1 MNAVRDWTP
10 ADGPGIDALL
20 DENPDPLW
28 ANQGHRMHGAPREGE
43 RWRRT
48 WVAEE
53 NDAVVGAVT
62 LGRNWVHPDRYTCV
76 VEVAPEKRQRGL
88 GRRPMGPRRL
98 GAGRPGARPH
108 RDVRAGER
116 PIAIAYSVAGCGAT
130 AD

>member
-1 MNAVRDWTP
+1 MNAVRDRTP

-28 ANQGHRMHGAPREGE
+28 ANQGHRMHGAPRECE

-62 LGRNWVHPDRYTCV
+62 L
-76 VEVAPEKRQRGL
+76 VAIGYIRIGIPAWSRSH
-88 GRRPMGPRRL
+88 RRSGSV
-98 GAGRPGARPH
+98 
-108 RDVRAGER
+108 DSAGESSSTR
-116 PIAIAYSVAGCGAT
+116 DPLVQSHAR
-130 AD
+130 